1 MTKHEKILNHLQRY
15 GSITGKISWMKY
27 GLYRLSSV
35 INRLRKSGLEIK
47 TEMQIKNGETFAKY
61 VLVK

>member
-1 MTKHEKILNHLQRY
+1 MTKHEKILKHLQRY
-15 GSITGKISWMKY
+15 GSITGKKSWMKY